1 LKSTTDYTDD
11 TDQQMIHE
19 DLSGKIIG
27 AAIQV
32 LNELK
37 PGLDEKLYERAIA
50 IELKRGGHIL
60 SVQRSFPVYYG
71 DELIGNLVPDLIV
84 NDAVIVDPKVVACFT
99 ETHVAQMIGYLN
111 ITGLDLALLINF
123 KNARLEWKRVVRP
136 TEMAERSYPDL
147 HV

>member
-1 LKSTTDYTDD
+1 
-11 TDQQMIHE
+11 MIHE

-50 IELKRGGHIL
+50 IELKRRGLIV
-60 SVQRSFPVYYG
+60 SVQHSFPVYYG
-71 DELIGNLVPDLIV
+71 GELIGNLVPNLIV

-123 KNARLEWKRVVRP
+123 KNVRLEWKRVLRRQKSEED
-136 TEMAERSYPDL
+136 TQPDL
-147 HV
+147 RA

>member
-1 LKSTTDYTDD
+1 
-11 TDQQMIHE
+11 MIHE

-50 IELKRGGHIL
+50 IELKRLGHVL

-84 NDAVIVDPKVVACFT
+84 DDAVIVDPKVVACFT

-111 ITGLDLALLINF
+111 ITGLDLALPNQF
-123 KNARLEWKRVVRP
+123 QKRATRMEAGFAP
-136 TEMAERSYPDL
+136 Y
-147 HV
+147 